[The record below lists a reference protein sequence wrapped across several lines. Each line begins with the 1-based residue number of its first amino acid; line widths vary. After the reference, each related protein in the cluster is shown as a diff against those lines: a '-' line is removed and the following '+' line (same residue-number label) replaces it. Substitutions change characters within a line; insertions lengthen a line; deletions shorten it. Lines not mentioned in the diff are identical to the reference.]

1 MSEHNPETHKGPHL
15 TIANATSRNIR
26 IRWPALGKYDCAL
39 YIYVYIYICRDKHV
53 NTLAGVSSK
62 HKQTSCWNETNS
74 LSHHLLSL
82 QKAMFQFHY
91 PNDLIHIG
99 QFSKLIDFL
108 HTVYMLHTCC
118 IRVAFCGKQCSLLAS
133 GSSEPSN
140 SMALSEDLRLTL
152 VDCVCWDYL
161 QGFCQTH
168 TRRVTAI
175 FNIF

>member
-1 MSEHNPETHKGPHL
+1 MPHL
-15 TIANATSRNIR
+15 GTSGFADPPLANVIVR
-26 IRWPALGKYDCAL
+26 
-39 YIYVYIYICRDKHV
+39 YIYIYIYIYMCIYMYIYIYIYMCICWDKHV

-82 QKAMFQFHY
+82 QKAMFQLHY

-108 HTVYMLHTCC
+108 HTVYSVYMLHTCC
-118 IRVAFCGKQCSLLAS
+118 IHVAFCGNQCSFLAS

-140 SMALSEDLRLTL
+140 SMALSEDLRLTVGWL
-152 VDCVCWDYL
+152 CLLRLSARFLSNSHPEGNSD
-161 QGFCQTH
+161 F
-168 TRRVTAI
+168 
-175 FNIF
+175 

>member
-1 MSEHNPETHKGPHL
+1 MPHL
-15 TIANATSRNIR
+15 GTSGFADPPLANVIVRDIY
-26 IRWPALGKYDCAL
+26 IYL
-39 YIYVYIYICRDKHV
+39 YIYVYVRIY
-53 NTLAGVSSK
+53 GVSSK

-82 QKAMFQFHY
+82 QKAMFQLHY

-108 HTVYMLHTCC
+108 HTVYSVYMLHTCC
-118 IRVAFCGKQCSLLAS
+118 IHVAYMLHFAATSAASWRLAVQSHPTPWPCRRTS
-133 GSSEPSN
+133 GW
-140 SMALSEDLRLTL
+140 RL